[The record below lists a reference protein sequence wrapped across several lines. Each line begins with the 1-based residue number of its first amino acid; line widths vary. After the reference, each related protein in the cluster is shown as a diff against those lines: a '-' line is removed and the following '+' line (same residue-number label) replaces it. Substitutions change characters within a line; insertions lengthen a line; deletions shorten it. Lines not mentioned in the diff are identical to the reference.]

1 MTDMA
6 EVTEVTEMAELSGDD
21 RAGFRANNQEQAAA
35 MAADTELM
43 ARATDL
49 VVDADRYGYS
59 YQWTWLGLP
68 IIQMPPDILA
78 MQEIIWATRPQIIIE
93 TGIAR
98 GGSVIL
104 SSSILQLIGEGKV
117 IAVDVDIRA
126 HNREAIEEHPLGHRI
141 QMIEGSSI
149 DPAVLQQVRDGA
161 TSAERVM
168 VVLDSNHTHEHV
180 LAELEAYASLVTPG
194 QYLVVAD
201 TIVEHIPVQEHRPR
215 PWGPGDNPHTALV
228 EFASDHPEFE
238 VDEHLN
244 AKLLMTS
251 SPGGY
256 LRRTR

>member
-1 MTDMA
+1 MT
-6 EVTEVTEMAELSGDD
+6 ELLGGD
-21 RAGFRANNQEQAAA
+21 RAEFEANKRFQAAA
-35 MAADTELM
+35 MAADTGLM
-43 ARATDL
+43 SRATEL

-78 MQEIIWATRPQIIIE
+78 IQEVIWANRPQIVIE

-104 SSSILQLIGEGKV
+104 SSSLLELIGDGEV
-117 IAVDVDIRA
+117 VAVDVDIRP
-126 HNREAIEEHPLGHRI
+126 HNREAIERHPLAHRVL
-141 QMIEGSSI
+141 MIEGSSTDRAI
-149 DPAVLQQVRDGA
+149 VHRVQERASTAD
-161 TSAERVM
+161 RVM
-168 VVLDSNHTHEHV
+168 VVLDSNHTHAHV
-180 LAELEAYASLVTPG
+180 LAELEAYAPMVTPG

-215 PWGPGDNPHTALV
+215 PWGPGNNPHTALV
-228 EFASDHPEFE
+228 EFARTHPEFE
-238 VDEHLN
+238 PDEHLN

-256 LRRTR
+256 LRRST